1 MKTENYF
8 IKTNKSKL
16 NIFRLI
22 ITILFLFIFIL
33 IPVRA
38 KGKPCTVLLGD
49 FMVTL
54 VNLEREGDTAN
65 LEFSVTKVGNSNS
78 GCQSL
83 AVFLFDDHENKYNG
97 SLSIDLEN
105 APDIILN
112 ALPKGFTYVD
122 KVDISMPKA
131 APIVKIRLEDREVP
145 FKDLKLGQP
154 QFITDF
160 GNLAIT
166 KGQSVPLGKW
176 LSFTMEQAIPK
187 VPSWKLTITIE
198 NKEYLLLRSA

>member
-1 MKTENYF
+1 METKIFF
-8 IKTNKSKL
+8 IKTNRFKL
-16 NIFRLI
+16 NTLKLI
-22 ITILFLFIFIL
+22 IIILFLFIFISV
-33 IPVRA
+33 PVKA
-38 KGKPCTVLLGD
+38 KEKPCTVLLGD

-65 LEFSVTKVGNSNS
+65 LEFSVTKVADSNS

-83 AVFLFDDHENKYNG
+83 VVYLIDDHENKYNG
-97 SLSIDLEN
+97 SLSVDLEN
-105 APDIILN
+105 APDVVLN
-112 ALPKGFTYVD
+112 ALPKDFTYVD

-145 FKDLKLGQP
+145 FKDVKLGQP
-154 QFITDF
+154 QFMTDF
-160 GNLAIT
+160 GGLAIT

-187 VPSWKLTITIE
+187 VPSWELPITI
-198 NKEYLLLRSA
+198 